1 MASFLPMVLVNWLIA
16 GGTLSL
22 WYKMD
27 LCRWMRMY
35 SGHFTKRDKSLPRG
49 RIAPP
54 ILEGRG
60 LAGNK
65 GSALLVAA
73 VEPLA
78 LLPFLAADDFSED
91 FPFGAILLQEVSRYG
106 GGVE

>member
-1 MASFLPMVLVNWLIA
+1 
-16 GGTLSL
+16 
-22 WYKMD
+22 
-27 LCRWMRMY
+27 MY
-35 SGHFTKRDKSLPRG
+35 SGHLTKRDKSLPRG

-65 GSALLVAA
+65 GSALLAAA
-73 VEPLA
+73 VVTLA

-91 FPFGAILLQEVSRYG
+91 FPFGACVVQKNKPS
-106 GGVE
+106 